1 MPSSHNRTP
10 FQNTLQEADI
20 SIQTHMHGTD
30 GFWEETLKL
39 PTSAHGTLYPRKY
52 CTPSPRS
59 PGIRNI
65 PISFRPDKAEE
76 TPTKDRQLADQG
88 RVRGD
93 PNPRSELRATDWKTR
108 AGAQRSLVLSYT
120 SDRAGTFLFLFRT
133 QQWRLKSA
141 RRKSPVCCSDPSS
154 SDYSSKE
161 NQASNDAHD
170 GDGGLTRRLWEKRG
184 RRHHHSCP
192 LLEGS
197 IPCGPGLYKLHV
209 LSLVLPIPLP
219 GSGKKPRRIPLPQ
232 DQRELDIL
240 VLVSFSFLPCGRPA
254 REIYRRS
261 GRRPVPPGTRAL
273 QRLLPVLLVSA
284 ESPHM
289 PSR

>member
-1 MPSSHNRTP
+1 MR
-10 FQNTLQEADI
+10 
-20 SIQTHMHGTD
+20 
-30 GFWEETLKL
+30 
-39 PTSAHGTLYPRKY
+39 
-52 CTPSPRS
+52 
-59 PGIRNI
+59 
-65 PISFRPDKAEE
+65 RPDKAEE

-120 SDRAGTFLFLFRT
+120 SYRAGTFLFLFRT

-161 NQASNDAHD
+161 NQASNDTHD
-170 GDGGLTRRLWEKRG
+170 GDGGLRRRLWEKRG

-197 IPCGPGLYKLHV
+197 IPCRPGLYKLHV
-209 LSLVLPIPLP
+209 LSLVLSIPLP

-232 DQRELDIL
+232 DQREFDSL
-240 VLVSFSFLPCGRPA
+240 VLVSFSFPPCGTPA

-261 GRRPVPPGTRAL
+261 GRRPVPLVPTRCS
-273 QRLLPVLLVSA
+273 VSFPF
-284 ESPHM
+284 SWCLRSHPTHM
-289 PSR
+289 PSSSGAGSAGSLCQSVRGP

>member
-1 MPSSHNRTP
+1 MR
-10 FQNTLQEADI
+10 
-20 SIQTHMHGTD
+20 
-30 GFWEETLKL
+30 
-39 PTSAHGTLYPRKY
+39 
-52 CTPSPRS
+52 
-59 PGIRNI
+59 
-65 PISFRPDKAEE
+65 RPDKAEE

-120 SDRAGTFLFLFRT
+120 SYRAGTFLFLFRT

-161 NQASNDAHD
+161 NQASNDTHD
-170 GDGGLTRRLWEKRG
+170 GDGGLRRRLWEKRG

-197 IPCGPGLYKLHV
+197 IPCRPGLYKLHV
-209 LSLVLPIPLP
+209 LSLVLSIPL
-219 GSGKKPRRIPLPQ
+219 
-232 DQRELDIL
+232 
-240 VLVSFSFLPCGRPA
+240 PA

-261 GRRPVPPGTRAL
+261 GRRPVPLVPTRCS
-273 QRLLPVLLVSA
+273 VSFPF
-284 ESPHM
+284 SWCLRSHPTHM
-289 PSR
+289 PSRVSLPSLRYPNLTKTKHILRARVRNPPLASDSLVPFHCVLSFRPLSLGEAPESLEPKRAGFLERRGPHKHS